1 MEQPMLPDIELR
13 DPILL
18 AFALLAPI
26 VYALAARLPSVLTI
40 STLSHFDR
48 APRSLRA
55 RLARLPAL
63 LLAVTTVLFAIALA
77 GPRTGD
83 TTTHVN
89 RDGIAI
95 VMAVDRSG
103 SMNARD
109 FVAGDASVSRL
120 DAVKHVFHEFVEGG
134 KAGKGRTDDLV
145 GLVVFGTYADGVCP
159 LTLDHANL
167 LAILDDVKIATE
179 QSEASTALGE
189 GLGLAVERLR
199 EQPAKSKVIILLTDG
214 VSNAG
219 DIDPMQ
225 AAKLAADNGIRVY
238 TIAAGTRGLAPI
250 PVVGPDGR
258 EYLRRVY
265 VEMDEDTMRHIAD
278 ATGGRYFHARDAS
291 ALAQVYSEIDKLERS
306 EITEVRY
313 LQYRE
318 HYPILMEAGAGL
330 MMLAALASAT
340 FLRRLP

>member
-1 MEQPMLPDIELR
+1 MPDVELR
-13 DPILL
+13 DPLL
-18 AFALLAPI
+18 LVFALLAPL
-26 VYALAARLPSVLTI
+26 VYVLASRLPSVVTV
-40 STLSHFDR
+40 STLSHMDG
-48 APRSLRA
+48 APRSLRE

-63 LLAVTTVLFAIALA
+63 LLAAATVLLAVALA

-83 TTTHVN
+83 TSTHVH
-89 RDGIAI
+89 REGIAI

-120 DAVKHVFHEFVEGG
+120 DAVKQVFHEFVEGG
-134 KAGKGRTDDLV
+134 DGGKGRPDDLI

-179 QSEASTALGE
+179 ATEAATALGE

-199 EQPAKSKVIILLTDG
+199 EHKAKSKVVILLTDG

-219 DIDPMQ
+219 EIDPLQ
-225 AAKLAADNGIRVY
+225 AAKLAADNGIKVY

-250 PVVGPDGR
+250 PVQGADGR

-265 VEMDEDTMRHIAD
+265 VEMDEETMRRIAD
-278 ATGGRYFHARDAS
+278 ATGGRYFHARNADG
-291 ALAQVYSEIDKLERS
+291 LAEVYREIDRLERT

-318 HYPILMEAGAGL
+318 HFPLLVEASMGL
-330 MMLAALASAT
+330 LLLAALASAT

>member
-1 MEQPMLPDIELR
+1 MPDFEFR
-13 DPILL
+13 DPLLL
-18 AFALLAPI
+18 AFALLAPL
-26 VYALAARLPSVLTI
+26 VFLLAARLPSVVTV
-40 STLSHFDR
+40 STLSHFAR
-48 APRSLRA
+48 APRSLRS
-55 RLARLPAL
+55 RLAKLPAL
-63 LLAVTTVLFAIALA
+63 LLALATVVLSVALA

-83 TTTHVN
+83 TSTHVH
-89 RDGIAI
+89 REGIAI

-134 KAGKGRTDDLV
+134 DAGSGRPDDLI

-167 LAILDDVKIATE
+167 LAILDDVGVATDAG
-179 QSEASTALGE
+179 EASTAIGE

-199 EQPAKSKVIILLTDG
+199 EHPAKSKVVILLTDG

-219 DIDPMQ
+219 EIDPMQ
-225 AAKLAADNGIRVY
+225 AARLAADNGIKVY

-250 PVVGPDGR
+250 PVQGPDGR

-265 VEMDEDTMRHIAD
+265 VDMDEETMRKIAD
-278 ATGGRYFHARDAS
+278 ATGGRYFHARNRDG
-291 ALAQVYSEIDKLERS
+291 LEEVYAEIDRLERT

-318 HYPILMEAGAGL
+318 HFPLLVEAGLGL
-330 MMLAALASAT
+330 VVLAALASAT

>member
-1 MEQPMLPDIELR
+1 MPDFELR
-13 DPILL
+13 DPLL
-18 AFALLAPI
+18 LGFALLAPL
-26 VYALAARLPSVLTI
+26 VYALAARMPSVITV
-40 STLSHFDR
+40 STLSHFDG
-48 APRSLRA
+48 APRSLRS

-63 LLAVTTVLFAIALA
+63 LLAAATILFAIALA

-89 RDGIAI
+89 REGIAI

-120 DAVKHVFHEFVEGG
+120 DAVKNVFHEFVDGG
-134 KAGKGRTDDLV
+134 SSGKGRPDDLV
-145 GLVVFGTYADGVCP
+145 GLVVFGTYADSVCP
-159 LTLDHANL
+159 LTLDHTNL
-167 LAILDDVKIATE
+167 LAILDDVKIASE
-179 QSEASTALGE
+179 ASEASTALGE

-199 EQPAKSKVIILLTDG
+199 EHPAKSKVIILLTDG

-225 AAKLAADNGIRVY
+225 AARLAADNGIKVY
-238 TIAAGTRGLAPI
+238 TIAAGTRGMAPI
-250 PVVGPDGR
+250 PVLGSDGR

-265 VEMDEDTMRHIAD
+265 VEMDEETMRKIAD
-278 ATGGRYFHARDAS
+278 ATGGRYFHARDA
-291 ALAQVYSEIDKLERS
+291 AGLVDVYREIDRLERT

-318 HYPILMEAGAGL
+318 HYPFLVEAGAGL
-330 MMLAALASAT
+330 MMLAALAAAT

>member
-1 MEQPMLPDIELR
+1 MPGVELR
-13 DPILL
+13 DPFLL
-18 AFALLAPI
+18 GTALLAPL
-26 VYALAARLPSVLTI
+26 VYLLAARLPSVVTV
-40 STLSHFDR
+40 STVSHLAE

-55 RLARLPAL
+55 RLAKLPAL
-63 LLAVTTVLFAIALA
+63 LLAAAVVLLAIALA

-83 TTTHVN
+83 TTSHVQ
-89 RDGIAI
+89 REGIAI

-120 DAVKHVFHEFVEGG
+120 DAVKRVFHEFVEGG
-134 KAGKGRTDDLV
+134 SSGAGRPHDLV

-179 QSEASTALGE
+179 STEASTALGE
-189 GLGLAVERLR
+189 GLGLAIERLR
-199 EQPAKSKVIILLTDG
+199 DHKAKSKVVILLTDG

-219 DIDPMQ
+219 ELDPMQ
-225 AAKLAADNGIRVY
+225 AARLAADNGIKVY
-238 TIAAGTRGLAPI
+238 TIAAGTKGLAPM
-250 PVVGPDGR
+250 PVTRPDGR
-258 EYLRRVY
+258 EYLSRIY
-265 VEMDEDTMRHIAD
+265 VDMDEDTMRRIAD
-278 ATGGRYFHARDAS
+278 ATGGRYFHARDADK
-291 ALAQVYSEIDKLERS
+291 LTEVYREIDRLERS
-306 EITEVRY
+306 EITELRY

-318 HYPILMEAGAGL
+318 HYGALVAAALGL
-330 MMLAALASAT
+330 VALAALASAT

>member
-1 MEQPMLPDIELR
+1 MSNVELR

-26 VYALAARLPSVLTI
+26 VFFLAARLPSVITV
-40 STLSHFDR
+40 STLSHMDG
-48 APRSLRA
+48 APRSLRS

-63 LLAVTTVLFAIALA
+63 LLALATVVLSIALA

-83 TTTHVN
+83 TTTNVH
-89 RDGIAI
+89 REGIAI

-120 DAVKHVFHEFVEGG
+120 DAVKNVFHEFVEGG
-134 KAGKGRTDDLV
+134 DAGSGRTDDLV

-179 QSEASTALGE
+179 ATEAATALGE

-199 EQPAKSKVIILLTDG
+199 EHPAKSKVIILLTDG

-225 AAKLAADNGIRVY
+225 AAKLAADNNIKVY
-238 TIAAGTRGLAPI
+238 TIAAGSKGLAPI
-250 PVVGPDGR
+250 PVMGADGR

-265 VEMDEDTMRHIAD
+265 VEMDEDTMRKIAD
-278 ATGGRYFHARDAS
+278 TTGGRYFHARNADG
-291 ALAQVYSEIDKLERS
+291 LTEVYREIDRLERA

-318 HYPILMEAGAGL
+318 HFPLLIGAAMLLMA
-330 MMLAALASAT
+330 LAALASAT

>member
-1 MEQPMLPDIELR
+1 MPSVELR
-13 DPILL
+13 DPFLL
-18 AFALLAPI
+18 AFALLAPF
-26 VYALAARLPSVLTI
+26 VYALAARLPSVVTV
-40 STLSHFDR
+40 STLSHFDG
-48 APRSLRA
+48 APRSLRS
-55 RLARLPAL
+55 RLAKLPAL
-63 LLAVTTVLFAIALA
+63 LLAAATVVLAIALA

-89 RDGIAI
+89 REGIAI

-120 DAVKHVFHEFVEGG
+120 DAVKHVFHDFVDGG
-134 KAGKGRTDDLV
+134 KSGKGRPDDLV
-145 GLVVFGTYADGVCP
+145 GLVVFGTFADGVCP
-159 LTLDHANL
+159 LTLDHTNL
-167 LAILDDVKIATE
+167 LSILDDVKIASE
-179 QSEASTALGE
+179 ASEASTALGE
-189 GLGLAVERLR
+189 GLGLAIERLR
-199 EQPAKSKVIILLTDG
+199 EHPAKSKVIILLTDG

-225 AAKLAADNGIRVY
+225 AAKLAADNGIKVY

-250 PVVGPDGR
+250 PVMGSDGR

-265 VEMDEDTMRHIAD
+265 VDIDEDTMRKIAD
-278 ATGGRYFHARDAS
+278 TTGGHYFHARDVDGLTKA
-291 ALAQVYSEIDKLERS
+291 YDEIDHLERS
-306 EITEVRY
+306 EINEVRY

-318 HYPILMEAGAGL
+318 HYPSLVEAGMGL
-330 MMLAALASAT
+330 IALAALASAT